1 MTLAPSAS
9 QKIQRLFC
17 LTFLACMF
25 NYQQVDSGW
34 KTTIVVKCCSVGYPK
49 QGAVHDFLTSVRNLQ
64 EALIPFN

>member
-1 MTLAPSAS
+1 
-9 QKIQRLFC
+9 
-17 LTFLACMF
+17 MF